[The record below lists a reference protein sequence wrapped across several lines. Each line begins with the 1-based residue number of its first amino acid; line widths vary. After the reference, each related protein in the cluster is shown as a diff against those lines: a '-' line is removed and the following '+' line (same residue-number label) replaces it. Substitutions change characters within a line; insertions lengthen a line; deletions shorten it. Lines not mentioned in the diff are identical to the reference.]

1 MDGPK
6 RGVYGCGPAGLPK
19 PDFGRYT
26 RRGDRLY
33 VHIFENTVGPLPLF
47 GVDKERILSIRR
59 LADGSEVKLSQSWV
73 HSDYPGLAFADLGPD
88 PALPDPIDTVLEIR
102 LRPGA

>member
-1 MDGPK
+1 M
-6 RGVYGCGPAGLPK
+6 
-19 PDFGRYT
+19 
-26 RRGDRLY
+26 
-33 VHIFENTVGPLPLF
+33 GPLPLF

-88 PALPDPIDTVLEIR
+88 PALPDPAQHNIDTVLEIR

>member
-1 MDGPK
+1 M
-6 RGVYGCGPAGLPK
+6 
-19 PDFGRYT
+19 
-26 RRGDRLY
+26 
-33 VHIFENTVGPLPLF
+33 GPLPLF
-47 GVDKERILSIRR
+47 GVDKDRILSIRR

-88 PALPDPIDTVLEIR
+88 PELPDPIDTVLEIR